1 MKKKDFCVGVFCR
14 NHRKS
19 RVVSPV
25 LSSSTSKFKFSSA
38 QVPLFV
44 SKSVT
49 HIFPDMNAD
58 DIADFIFELS
68 VLKRLPRSG
77 SFIAGVV
84 NPDTVGE
91 HVFRAAEIA
100 FILAE
105 LEGANGEHAAF
116 LTLIH
121 DNGEARINDHHRIMN
136 RYFDAGDAE
145 ARAFADQTTRLPEKI
160 GSKFRAAFTEF
171 EARETPEAK
180 CAKDADLLELAFQSK
195 EFLER
200 GYAGKQAW
208 LDAIEQ
214 DLATDS
220 AKQIFVSLIKKS
232 ADDWWHGLKS

>member
-1 MKKKDFCVGVFCR
+1 
-14 NHRKS
+14 
-19 RVVSPV
+19 
-25 LSSSTSKFKFSSA
+25 
-38 QVPLFV
+38 
-44 SKSVT
+44 
-49 HIFPDMNAD
+49 MNAD

-105 LEGANGEHAAF
+105 LEGGDSEHATF

-145 ARAFADQTTRLPEKI
+145 ARAFADQTQGLPDYI
-160 GSKFRAAFTEF
+160 GKKFRKGFHEF
-171 EARETPEAK
+171 EARKTIEAQ
-180 CAKDADLLELAFQSK
+180 CAKDADLLELAFQAK

-200 GYAGKQAW
+200 GYAGKQIW
-208 LDAIEQ
+208 LDAIACE
-214 DLATDS
+214 LKTTAGKKLFT
-220 AKQIFVSLIKKS
+220 ALLHKS
-232 ADDWWHGLKS
+232 ADDWWKEIKVEDAVHRKKREEMNS